1 MSIVVH
7 KLSKHFQKQTVVDQ
21 LTFSVE
27 KGQVLGFLGP
37 NGAGKSTVM
46 RMITG
51 YLEPSEGEIYV
62 CDYDITKHPRQARS
76 KIGYLPEHNPL
87 YLGMYVHEYLRFMGS
102 IHGLSSKQCIAKA
115 KEVVG
120 RCGIS
125 DMQNKKLGTLSKGY
139 RQRIGLAQTLM
150 HNPAVLILDEPT
162 TGLDPNQLHEIRSL
176 IREVSQEKSV
186 ILSTHIMQE
195 VEALC
200 DRVMIINQGKICIE
214 ATLEELAAQSSDQL
228 TVTFQEPI
236 PLAALERLA
245 DVARV
250 QVLDKHK
257 CKIYAHKSRDIHEAL
272 FRFAQENSLTIQR
285 LEQKKETL
293 EEIFQQLTRADY
305 ESSKQ
310 TDSIK

>member
-1 MSIVVH
+1 MSIVVY
-7 KLSKHFQKQTVVDQ
+7 KLSKHFQEQAVVDQ
-21 LTFSVE
+21 LSFSVE

-37 NGAGKSTVM
+37 NGAGKSTTM

-51 YLEPSEGEIYV
+51 YLKPSEGGVYI
-62 CDYDITKHPRQARS
+62 CDYDITKHPRQARK

-87 YLGMYVHEYLRFMGS
+87 YLTMYVHEYLRFMGS

-115 KEVVG
+115 KEIVG

-125 DMQNKKLGTLSKGY
+125 EMQNNKLGTLSKGY
-139 RQRIGLAQTLM
+139 RQRIGLAQALI

-176 IREVSQEKSV
+176 IREVSQEKAV

-200 DRVMIINQGKICIE
+200 DRVVIINQGKLCIE
-214 ATLEELAAQSSDQL
+214 ATLEELVAQSSAQL

-257 CKIYAHKSRDIHEAL
+257 CKIYANRSRGMHEAL

-285 LEQKKETL
+285 LELKKAL
-293 EEIFQQLTRADY
+293 
-305 ESSKQ
+305 SSF
-310 TDSIK
+310 